1 MTYLIALQLRI
12 KHRAFPWWY
21 CMSLAR
27 QERKG
32 IPPVDVDGVIY
43 GVCVVAVAI
52 LLLAMLK
59 GPV

>member
-32 IPPVDVDGVIY
+32 IPEIDWDGITKGLVVCFLALLVM
-43 GVCVVAVAI
+43 GVWR
-52 LLLAMLK
+52 
-59 GPV
+59 

>member
-32 IPPVDVDGVIY
+32 IPPIDWNAVTAGL
-43 GVCVVAVAI
+43 GVCFLA
-52 LLLAMLK
+52 LLVM
-59 GPV
+59 GVWR